1 MDPIEVSIAKLERI
15 ALGLVE
21 DKRILLHA
29 VQDALEYFSDRA
41 DVYDGDYGQPVA
53 NSEARVANALKDAM
67 ARTARMRT

>member
-21 DKRILLHA
+21 DKRVLILA
-29 VQDALEYFSDRA
+29 AQEALEYFSDRA

-53 NSEARVANALKDAM
+53 NSEARVANMLKDAIM
-67 ARTARMRT
+67 STIRMRT